1 MSEDWIEVAKADD
14 ISDEG
19 TLLVDCAGEPVCLY
33 KISEG
38 IFATH
43 DTCSHGMASLADGFI
58 VEGNQI
64 ECPLHQGTFDVRNG
78 KMLWRD
84 KLPAGGQATPM
95 TYTVNGRQFLVMVT
109 GNHMWFGSPAGDEVV
124 AYALP
129 QKAR

>member
-78 KMLWRD
+78 
-84 KLPAGGQATPM
+84 QAVGIPCKVDVRS
-95 TYTVNGRQFLVMVT
+95 YPVKVENGAVFIKE
-109 GNHMWFGSPAGDEVV
+109 S
-124 AYALP
+124 
-129 QKAR
+129 